1 MRTKNKNIK
10 QNTVTK
16 KAETRHLEKI
26 TQIITKKIKS
36 EFTSRGTPQ
45 QNGVVERGFSTLY
58 IHMRAMMVHMGPHE
72 NINTGLCTKCAET
85 NTNIENIMVNPYE
98 EKCAHEKFYGK
109 IPDNKNY
116 LRTFG

>member
-58 IHMRAMMVHMGPHE
+58 YRMRA
-72 NINTGLCTKCAET
+72 
-85 NTNIENIMVNPYE
+85 IMD
-98 EKCAHEKFYGK
+98 HTRLHGK
-109 IPDNKNY
+109 LKTCLWPE
-116 LRTFG
+116 